1 MPLNYAQVEKA
12 QTLFKL
18 RTRMVNVRENFKSGH
33 IADMWCRICKLFREI
48 QQHLLECPGLRIK
61 TKQTYFELEYQMSVG
76 TV

>member
-1 MPLNYAQVEKA
+1 MPLNSAQVEKV
-12 QTLFKL
+12 QTMFKL
-18 RTRMVNVRENFKSGH
+18 RIRIVNVKSGH
-33 IADMWCRICKLFREI
+33 IADMWCRTFKLFRET